1 MMNAL
6 PRHRLAHLPP
16 AWSAGDDPFAWDWTR
31 LPAITPFILAD
42 GSGPA
47 LQQTA
52 ARLGYDAGCLYVRFD
67 CEDCDIWGTYRER
80 DEPIY
85 DEEVV
90 ELFISPGA
98 ETPAEYFEFEISPN
112 GVFFDAR
119 ISNPHEDRAT
129 LRVDLAWNADARW
142 WARREDD
149 AGRWTAILA
158 LPWRCLASE
167 PLPSV
172 WRANLFRIERPRNGE
187 PEFSCWS
194 PTLTTPADFHK
205 PSRFGYLT
213 LAEHD
218 VERTRNAAIE
228 R

>member
-1 MMNAL
+1 MEAL
-6 PRHRLAHLPP
+6 PRYQVLRAPTGW
-16 AWSAGDDPFAWDWTR
+16 ATGDDPFAWDWT
-31 LPAITPFILAD
+31 LFPAITPFILAD

-52 ARLGYDAGCLYVRFD
+52 ARLGCDADCLYVRFD
-67 CEDCDIWGTYRER
+67 CEDRDIWGTYRER

-98 ETPAEYFEFEISPN
+98 ATPAEYFEFEISPD

-119 ISNPHEDRAT
+119 ISNLDEDRAT

-142 WARREDD
+142 WTRREDH

-158 LPWRCLASE
+158 LPWRCLTSE

-172 WRANLFRIERPRNGE
+172 WRANLFRIERPRDGE

-194 PTLTTPADFHK
+194 PTFTTPADFHK
-205 PSRFGYLT
+205 PSRFGYLM
-213 LAEHD
+213 LAEET
-218 VERTRNAAIE
+218 ERTRNAAIE
-228 R
+228 G